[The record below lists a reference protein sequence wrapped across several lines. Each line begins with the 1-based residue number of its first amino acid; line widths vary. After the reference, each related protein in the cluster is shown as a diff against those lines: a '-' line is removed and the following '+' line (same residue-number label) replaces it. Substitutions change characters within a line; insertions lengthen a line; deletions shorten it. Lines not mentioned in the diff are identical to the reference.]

1 MSTTASSFD
10 GVTIAYDDQASGD
23 PALVFIHGLAGSRS
37 DWTEQAEYFSD
48 RHRVVAVDLPGS
60 GESGQNRQSW
70 TMAAF
75 GEDVATVAKNL
86 DLQDLIL
93 VGHSLGGD
101 VTVEAARRLGD
112 RVRGLVWVSSYRS
125 LGSPMTPEQLEE
137 WLAPFRTDFVS
148 AVEDLARRNF
158 GHRADPEIVERAVAT
173 MSAANPEIVVE
184 VLANKFA
191 NEPALL
197 EGLKE
202 VAAPVVAINPDF
214 KPNDPASFDAHGIEL
229 IVMSNVGHFTMMED
243 PATFNEVLEETIKN
257 LAALS

>member
-1 MSTTASSFD
+1 MIKCLKSR
-10 GVTIAYDDQASGD
+10 
-23 PALVFIHGLAGSRS
+23 LV
-37 DWTEQAEYFSD
+37 
-48 RHRVVAVDLPGS
+48 
-60 GESGQNRQSW
+60 
-70 TMAAF
+70 
-75 GEDVATVAKNL
+75 
-86 DLQDLIL
+86 
-93 VGHSLGGD
+93 
-101 VTVEAARRLGD
+101 AARAIQIGTGIFLAERMAGGERFRRRCSRFSRRAKASQRAPSLPSVKALRKD

-137 WLAPFRTDFVS
+137 WLAPFRTNFVS

-158 GHRADPEIVERAVAT
+158 GHHADPEIVERAVAT
-173 MSAANPEIVVE
+173 MSAANPEIIID
-184 VLANKFA
+184 VLASKFA

-214 KPNDPASFDAHGIEL
+214 KPNDHASFDAHGIEL

-243 PATFNEVLEETIKN
+243 PATFNEVLEETIKK